1 MPTWCIQCIRQRKE
15 VPPAAPK
22 EAPKLAKVAKPIPPW
37 VTRPWTRPVNLQWGW
52 AGPIVPRPLH
62 TNSPLM
68 KNPAKNDDYSL
79 DFLDS
84 IPGGNE
90 SSVDQNNGKSTNP
103 ENDDLMKLL
112 ENT

>member
-1 MPTWCIQCIRQRKE
+1 
-15 VPPAAPK
+15 
-22 EAPKLAKVAKPIPPW
+22 
-37 VTRPWTRPVNLQWGW
+37 
-52 AGPIVPRPLH
+52 
-62 TNSPLM
+62 M

-112 ENT
+112 ENP